1 MKRITSKLI
10 AVMLVVCMIFPIVP
24 IWAFAGSVSTASA
37 ADTVTFKLEK
47 VSEDKDHVTV
57 KLVLAEGKTLCF
69 DAVIGTG
76 DSLTCSAIDYSS
88 ELKAFVAENTDSALA
103 SNNETER
110 LSFATSVELSAP
122 FDIAE
127 FTYLKEDKR
136 GVVLSDFTLS
146 VDSCYYKN
154 GEGQDIQLGTT
165 VINTIPAT
173 HTHVESGVWVE
184 TEPATCQHGGQR
196 VMYCAECNEICT
208 VEYTT
213 QTDHTTKTVRVEP
226 TCEKDGYIS
235 EVCTSCGQEISRTVL
250 PKTGHK
256 NTVVQHKD
264 ATCTEDGYDRVVC
277 NDCNKIISET
287 VIKSP
292 GHKTVVDE
300 KPATCTED
308 GYYIEKCTVCNEVII
323 NDVLKAPGHKIV
335 VDEKPATCT
344 ENGYYKE
351 TCSVCKE
358 VLVDKILPATNHAN
372 TEVQHKDAT
381 CTEDGYDRIFCKD
394 CNQIISET
402 VLKAQGHKTVAEEK
416 DATCT
421 EDGYSR
427 EVCSICKEI
436 LKNEIKPAT
445 GHQHKKTDTLAAT
458 CTEDGYIRETCL
470 DCGNVVKET
479 ILKANGHKF
488 VNDIKK
494 ATCTEDGYVRQQC
507 TVCKTYSGISR
518 VLKATGHAW
527 GKWRVVK
534 EPTYRSVGLRRSTC
548 TNCGEHMDEE
558 IPMIIVPVKKIVI
571 SPEEDF
577 TIYCKKSDRLQAN
590 VYPEEA
596 AYSAEI
602 VWTSSNPN
610 VLDVSEDGTI
620 TAKLRG
626 TATVTAST
634 ADGSVTATR
643 KVTVE
648 YTFLQW
654 IIIYILFGW
663 IWYL

>member
-1 MKRITSKLI
+1 
-10 AVMLVVCMIFPIVP
+10 MLVVCMIFPIVP
-24 IWAFAGSVSTASA
+24 IWAFAGSVSTTSA

-69 DAVIGTG
+69 DAVVKTSEALKRWSIK
-76 DSLTCSAIDYSS
+76 YSS
-88 ELKAFVAENTDSALA
+88 ELNAFVAENTEGALA
-103 SNNETER
+103 SNKETGK
-110 LSFATSVELSAP
+110 LSFANSVELSAP

-196 VMYCAECNEICT
+196 VMYCSECNEICT

-235 EVCTSCGQEISRTVL
+235 EVCTVCNKEISHTVIEKL
-250 PKTGHK
+250 NHK

-372 TEVQHKDAT
+372 TEVQHKD
-381 CTEDGYDRIFCKD
+381 
-394 CNQIISET
+394 
-402 VLKAQGHKTVAEEK
+402 
-416 DATCT
+416 
-421 EDGYSR
+421 
-427 EVCSICKEI
+427 
-436 LKNEIKPAT
+436 
-445 GHQHKKTDTLAAT
+445 AT

>member
-69 DAVIGTG
+69 DAVVKTSEALKRWSIK
-76 DSLTCSAIDYSS
+76 YSS
-88 ELKAFVAENTDSALA
+88 ELNAFVAENTEGALA
-103 SNNETER
+103 SNKETGK
-110 LSFATSVELSAP
+110 LSFANSVELSAP

-184 TEPATCQHGGQR
+184 TEPATCQHSGQR
-196 VMYCAECNEICT
+196 VMYCSECNEICT

-256 NTVVQHKD
+256 NTVAQHKD

-300 KPATCTED
+300 KP
-308 GYYIEKCTVCNEVII
+308 
-323 NDVLKAPGHKIV
+323 
-335 VDEKPATCT
+335 
-344 ENGYYKE
+344 
-351 TCSVCKE
+351 
-358 VLVDKILPATNHAN
+358 
-372 TEVQHKDAT
+372 AT

-427 EVCSICKEI
+427 EVCSVCKEI

-507 TVCKTYSGISR
+507 TVCKTYSGIGR

-548 TNCGEHMDEE
+548 TNCGEHIDEE

>member
-69 DAVIGTG
+69 DAVVKTSEALKRWSIK
-76 DSLTCSAIDYSS
+76 YSS
-88 ELKAFVAENTDSALA
+88 ELNAFVAENTEGALA
-103 SNNETER
+103 SNKETGK
-110 LSFATSVELSAP
+110 LSFANSVELSAP

-146 VDSCYYKN
+146 IDSCYYKN

-184 TEPATCQHGGQR
+184 IESATCQHGGQR

-256 NTVVQHKD
+256 NTVAQHKD

-344 ENGYYKE
+344 ENGYYNE
-351 TCSVCKE
+351 T
-358 VLVDKILPATNHAN
+358 
-372 TEVQHKDAT
+372 
-381 CTEDGYDRIFCKD
+381 
-394 CNQIISET
+394 
-402 VLKAQGHKTVAEEK
+402 
-416 DATCT
+416 
-421 EDGYSR
+421 
-427 EVCSICKEI
+427 
-436 LKNEIKPAT
+436 
-445 GHQHKKTDTLAAT
+445 
-458 CTEDGYIRETCL
+458 
-470 DCGNVVKET
+470 
-479 ILKANGHKF
+479 
-488 VNDIKK
+488 
-494 ATCTEDGYVRQQC
+494 
-507 TVCKTYSGISR
+507 
-518 VLKATGHAW
+518 
-527 GKWRVVK
+527 
-534 EPTYRSVGLRRSTC
+534 
-548 TNCGEHMDEE
+548 
-558 IPMIIVPVKKIVI
+558 
-571 SPEEDF
+571 
-577 TIYCKKSDRLQAN
+577 
-590 VYPEEA
+590 
-596 AYSAEI
+596 
-602 VWTSSNPN
+602 
-610 VLDVSEDGTI
+610 
-620 TAKLRG
+620 
-626 TATVTAST
+626 
-634 ADGSVTATR
+634 
-643 KVTVE
+643 
-648 YTFLQW
+648 
-654 IIIYILFGW
+654 
-663 IWYL
+663 

>member
-1 MKRITSKLI
+1 MKRITSKII

-69 DAVIGTG
+69 DAVVKTSEALKRWSIK
-76 DSLTCSAIDYSS
+76 YSS
-88 ELKAFVAENTDSALA
+88 ELNAFVAENTEGALA
-103 SNNETER
+103 SNKETGK
-110 LSFATSVELSAP
+110 LSFANSVELSAP

-256 NTVVQHKD
+256 NTVAQHKD

-381 CTEDGYDRIFCKD
+381 CTEDGY
-394 CNQIISET
+394 
-402 VLKAQGHKTVAEEK
+402 
-416 DATCT
+416 
-421 EDGYSR
+421 
-427 EVCSICKEI
+427 
-436 LKNEIKPAT
+436 
-445 GHQHKKTDTLAAT
+445 
-458 CTEDGYIRETCL
+458 IRETCL

-548 TNCGEHMDEE
+548 TNCGEHIDEE

-602 VWTSSNPN
+602 VWTSSDPN

>member
-1 MKRITSKLI
+1 M
-10 AVMLVVCMIFPIVP
+10 
-24 IWAFAGSVSTASA
+24 
-37 ADTVTFKLEK
+37 
-47 VSEDKDHVTV
+47 SEDKDHVTV

-69 DAVIGTG
+69 DAVVKTSEALKRWSIK
-76 DSLTCSAIDYSS
+76 YSS
-88 ELKAFVAENTDSALA
+88 ELNAFVAENTEGALA
-103 SNNETER
+103 SNKETGK
-110 LSFATSVELSAP
+110 LSFANSVELSAP

-184 TEPATCQHGGQR
+184 TEPATCQHSGQR
-196 VMYCAECNEICT
+196 VMYCSECNEICT

-250 PKTGHK
+250 PKTGH
-256 NTVVQHKD
+256 
-264 ATCTEDGYDRVVC
+264 
-277 NDCNKIISET
+277 
-287 VIKSP
+287 
-292 GHKTVVDE
+292 
-300 KPATCTED
+300 
-308 GYYIEKCTVCNEVII
+308 
-323 NDVLKAPGHKIV
+323 
-335 VDEKPATCT
+335 
-344 ENGYYKE
+344 
-351 TCSVCKE
+351 
-358 VLVDKILPATNHAN
+358 AN
-372 TEVQHKDAT
+372 TEVQHKNAT

-427 EVCSICKEI
+427 EVCSVCKEI

-548 TNCGEHMDEE
+548 TNCGEHIDEE

-577 TIYCKKSDRLQAN
+577 KIYCKKSDRLQAN

>member
-1 MKRITSKLI
+1 
-10 AVMLVVCMIFPIVP
+10 MLK
-24 IWAFAGSVSTASA
+24 SVSTASA

-69 DAVIGTG
+69 DAVVKTSEALKRWSIK
-76 DSLTCSAIDYSS
+76 YSS
-88 ELKAFVAENTDSALA
+88 ELNAFVAENTEGALA
-103 SNNETER
+103 SNKETGK
-110 LSFATSVELSAP
+110 LSFANSVELSAP

-184 TEPATCQHGGQR
+184 TEHATCQHSGQR
-196 VMYCAECNEICT
+196 VMYCSECNEICT

-235 EVCTSCGQEISRTVL
+235 EVCTVCNKEISHTVIEKL
-250 PKTGHK
+250 NHK

-351 TCSVCKE
+351 TCSVCKA

-402 VLKAQGHKTVAEEK
+402 VLKAQGHKTVVEEK

-427 EVCSICKEI
+427 EVCSVCKEI
-436 LKNEIKPAT
+436 LKNEIK
-445 GHQHKKTDTLAAT
+445 
-458 CTEDGYIRETCL
+458 
-470 DCGNVVKET
+470 
-479 ILKANGHKF
+479 
-488 VNDIKK
+488 
-494 ATCTEDGYVRQQC
+494 
-507 TVCKTYSGISR
+507 
-518 VLKATGHAW
+518 
-527 GKWRVVK
+527 
-534 EPTYRSVGLRRSTC
+534 
-548 TNCGEHMDEE
+548 
-558 IPMIIVPVKKIVI
+558 
-571 SPEEDF
+571 
-577 TIYCKKSDRLQAN
+577 
-590 VYPEEA
+590 
-596 AYSAEI
+596 
-602 VWTSSNPN
+602 
-610 VLDVSEDGTI
+610 
-620 TAKLRG
+620 
-626 TATVTAST
+626 
-634 ADGSVTATR
+634 
-643 KVTVE
+643 
-648 YTFLQW
+648 
-654 IIIYILFGW
+654 
-663 IWYL
+663 

>member
-1 MKRITSKLI
+1 MKRLTSKFI
-10 AVMLVVCMIFPIVP
+10 AVMLVVCMVFPIVP
-24 IWAFAGSVSTASA
+24 IWAFAGSVSAASA

-47 VSEDKDHVTV
+47 VSETVSSVTV
-57 KLVLAEGKTLCF
+57 KLVLTEGKTLCF
-69 DAVIGTG
+69 DALLETG
-76 DSLTCSAIDYSS
+76 ESLTCSAIDYSS
-88 ELKAFVAENTDSALA
+88 ELNAFVAENFEGALA
-103 SNNETER
+103 SNEKTGK
-110 LSFATSVELSAP
+110 LSFANSVELSAP

-127 FTYLKEDKR
+127 FTYSKEDKR

-173 HTHVESGVWVE
+173 HTHVVSDTWTVE
-184 TEPATCQHGGQR
+184 TPSDCTKEGTEVRLCTECGEVSESRAVPKSDHVTRIDKVDATCT
-196 VMYCAECNEICT
+196 E
-208 VEYTT
+208 
-213 QTDHTTKTVRVEP
+213 
-226 TCEKDGYIS
+226 DGYIS
-235 EVCTSCGQEISRTVL
+235 EVCTVCNKEISHTVIEKL
-250 PKTGHK
+250 NHK
-256 NTVVQHKD
+256 NAVNQHKD
-264 ATCTEDGYDRVVC
+264 ATCTENGYDRVYC
-277 NDCNKIISET
+277 PDCDTVIEET
-287 VIKSP
+287 VIKAPGHKTVVDEKAATCTEDGYYIEKCTVCDEIIINEVLKAP

-308 GYYIEKCTVCNEVII
+308 GYY
-323 NDVLKAPGHKIV
+323 
-335 VDEKPATCT
+335 
-344 ENGYYKE
+344 KE

-358 VLVDKILPATNHAN
+358 VLVDKVLPATNHAN
-372 TEVQHKDAT
+372 TEEQHKDAT
-381 CTEDGYDRIFCKD
+381 CTEDGYDRIICKD
-394 CNQIISET
+394 CNTVISET
-402 VLKAQGHKTVAEEK
+402 VIKAQGHKTVVEEK

-427 EVCSICKEI
+427 EVCSVCKEVF
-436 LKNEIKPAT
+436 KNETKPAT

-479 ILKANGHKF
+479 ILKAKGHKF

-507 TVCKTYSGISR
+507 SVCKTYSGIGR

-527 GKWRVVK
+527 GAWRVIK

-548 TNCGEHMDEE
+548 TNCGEYIDEE
-558 IPMIIVPVKKIVI
+558 IPMIVVPVEKIVI

-602 VWTSSNPN
+602 VWSSSNPN
-610 VLDVSEDGTI
+610 VVEVSEDGTI

-626 TATVTAST
+626 TATITAST
-634 ADGSVTATR
+634 ADGSITATR

-654 IIIYILFGW
+654 IIIYLLFGW

>member
-69 DAVIGTG
+69 DAVVKTSEALKRWSIK
-76 DSLTCSAIDYSS
+76 YSS
-88 ELKAFVAENTDSALA
+88 ELNAFVAENTEGALA
-103 SNNETER
+103 SNKETGK
-110 LSFATSVELSAP
+110 LSFANSVELSAP

-136 GVVLSDFTLS
+136 GVVLSDFTVS
-146 VDSCYYKN
+146 IDSCYYKN

-165 VINTIPAT
+165 VINAIPAT

-213 QTDHTTKTVRVEP
+213 QTDHTPKTVRVEP

-256 NTVVQHKD
+256 NTVAQHKD

-300 KPATCTED
+300 KP
-308 GYYIEKCTVCNEVII
+308 
-323 NDVLKAPGHKIV
+323 
-335 VDEKPATCT
+335 
-344 ENGYYKE
+344 
-351 TCSVCKE
+351 
-358 VLVDKILPATNHAN
+358 
-372 TEVQHKDAT
+372 AT

-427 EVCSICKEI
+427 EVCSVCKEI

-548 TNCGEHMDEE
+548 TNCGEHIDEE

-643 KVTVE
+643 IVTVE

>member
-1 MKRITSKLI
+1 
-10 AVMLVVCMIFPIVP
+10 MLVVCMIFPIVP

-47 VSEDKDHVTV
+47 VSETVSSVTV
-57 KLVLAEGKTLCF
+57 KLVLSVGKTLCF

-88 ELKAFVAENTDSALA
+88 ELRAFVAENTDSALA

-122 FDIAE
+122 FEIAE
-127 FTYLKEDKR
+127 FTYSKSASD
-136 GVVLSDFTLS
+136 GVVLSDFTVS
-146 VDSCYYKN
+146 IDSCYYKN
-154 GEGQDIQLGTT
+154 SEGQDVQLGTT

-184 TEPATCQHGGQR
+184 TEHATCQHSGQR
-196 VMYCAECNEICT
+196 VMYCSECNEICT

-235 EVCTSCGQEISRTVL
+235 EVCTVCNKEISHTVIEKL
-250 PKTGHK
+250 NHK

-358 VLVDKILPATNHAN
+358 VLVASFSSA
-372 TEVQHKDAT
+372 
-381 CTEDGYDRIFCKD
+381 
-394 CNQIISET
+394 T
-402 VLKAQGHKTVAEEK
+402 VL
-416 DATCT
+416 
-421 EDGYSR
+421 
-427 EVCSICKEI
+427 
-436 LKNEIKPAT
+436 
-445 GHQHKKTDTLAAT
+445 
-458 CTEDGYIRETCL
+458 
-470 DCGNVVKET
+470 
-479 ILKANGHKF
+479 
-488 VNDIKK
+488 
-494 ATCTEDGYVRQQC
+494 
-507 TVCKTYSGISR
+507 
-518 VLKATGHAW
+518 
-527 GKWRVVK
+527 
-534 EPTYRSVGLRRSTC
+534 
-548 TNCGEHMDEE
+548 
-558 IPMIIVPVKKIVI
+558 
-571 SPEEDF
+571 
-577 TIYCKKSDRLQAN
+577 
-590 VYPEEA
+590 
-596 AYSAEI
+596 
-602 VWTSSNPN
+602 
-610 VLDVSEDGTI
+610 
-620 TAKLRG
+620 
-626 TATVTAST
+626 
-634 ADGSVTATR
+634 
-643 KVTVE
+643 
-648 YTFLQW
+648 
-654 IIIYILFGW
+654 
-663 IWYL
+663 